1 MDYIYLILMFIM
13 FLGISLSLIA
23 QEIVA
28 DKDDNCDDNEQEY
41 KITDDMVFIT
51 INNQK
56 MASDVTSGDFYITE
70 YVKMSDKTVLVST
83 SRNKVTQDYI
93 ILTGSTSKNIELT
106 QEFDDSGKPVIFSGD
121 IKLIEQNPPD
131 YKLYEIT
138 IPEKEN

>member
-1 MDYIYLILMFIM
+1 MDDIYLILMFTM

-70 YVKMSDKTVLVST
+70 YVKLSDKTVWFV
-83 SRNKVTQDYI
+83 
-93 ILTGSTSKNIELT
+93 TSKDNEELVKQRRT
-106 QEFDDSGKPVIFSGD
+106 
-121 IKLIEQNPPD
+121 EQC
-131 YKLYEIT
+131 KLYDEYIQS
-138 IPEKEN
+138 IVNK

>member
-1 MDYIYLILMFIM
+1 MDDIYLILMFTM
-13 FLGISLSLIA
+13 FLWISLFLTF
-23 QEIVA
+23 QEIAA

-70 YVKMSDKTVLVST
+70 YVKMSDKTVWVST

-131 YKLYEIT
+131 YKLDEIT

>member
-1 MDYIYLILMFIM
+1 MDDIYLILMFTM

-70 YVKMSDKTVLVST
+70 YVKLSDKTVWFV
-83 SRNKVTQDYI
+83 
-93 ILTGSTSKNIELT
+93 TSKNDKFT
-106 QEFDDSGKPVIFSGD
+106 QEIVGRR
-121 IKLIEQNPPD
+121 L
-131 YKLYEIT
+131 
-138 IPEKEN
+138 